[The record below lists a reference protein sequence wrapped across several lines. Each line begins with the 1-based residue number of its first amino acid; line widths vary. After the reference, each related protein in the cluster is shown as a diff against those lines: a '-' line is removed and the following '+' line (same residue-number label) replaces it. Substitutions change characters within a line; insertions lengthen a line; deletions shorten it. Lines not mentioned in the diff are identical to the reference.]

1 MSLSGLGA
9 VAIWHDIEPAARDEF
24 HEWHNREHM
33 PERVGIPGFHR
44 GRRYA
49 VIGSGPEYFNL
60 YEADSLETLTGRDY
74 LERLNAPTAWTQR
87 VVPHF
92 RNVARAICRV
102 AFTHGVGSGGVMLT
116 LRFALPDAAHD
127 ALLGALRTRLL
138 PPLAYRKGIAG
149 VHVGMADRAG
159 SNSETA
165 ERKVRAAAT
174 QVPSWVVLIEGN
186 GVPDVDGAA
195 NELAPALAAAGA
207 HELERSAYR
216 LEFTRLKT
224 PWSAG

>member
-24 HEWHNREHM
+24 YEWHNREHM

-49 VIGSGPEYFNL
+49 VIGGGPEYFNL

-74 LERLNAPTAWTQR
+74 LDRLNAPTAWTQR

-102 AFTHGVGSGGVMLT
+102 AFTHGVGSGGVMQT

-127 ALLGALRTRLL
+127 ELLAALRTRLL

-149 VHVGMADRAG
+149 VHLGMADRAG
-159 SNSETA
+159 SNIETT
-165 ERKVRAAAT
+165 ERKVRAATT
-174 QVPSWVVLIEGN
+174 QVPSWVVLVEGN

-195 NELAPALAAAGA
+195 NELVPRLVAAGA
-207 HELERSAYR
+207 HDLDRSTYR

>member
-1 MSLSGLGA
+1 
-9 VAIWHDIEPAARDEF
+9 
-24 HEWHNREHM
+24 M

-74 LERLNAPTAWTQR
+74 LERLNAPTPWTQR

-127 ALLGALRTRLL
+127 ALLGALRTRML
-138 PPLAYRKGIAG
+138 PPLAYRKGVAG
-149 VHVGMADRAG
+149 VHLGIADRAG
-159 SNSETA
+159 SNIETA
-165 ERKVRAAAT
+165 ERKVRAATT

-195 NELAPALAAAGA
+195 NELAPALMAAGA
-207 HELERSAYR
+207 HDLDRSAYR